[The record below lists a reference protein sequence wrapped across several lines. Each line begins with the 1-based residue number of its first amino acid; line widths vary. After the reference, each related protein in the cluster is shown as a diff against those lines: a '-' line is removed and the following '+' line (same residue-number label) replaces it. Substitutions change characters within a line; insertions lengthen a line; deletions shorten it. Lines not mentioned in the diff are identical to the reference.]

1 MVRLILEGGGMRGTY
16 TAGVL
21 DCFLDNNI
29 EIDDIVGV
37 SAGICTGINYVS
49 KQKYR
54 SLKINTKYLDHGRY
68 VGIKNLLAT
77 GSIFN
82 MELLFK
88 RIPDEL
94 EPFDYKTYNNSGK
107 RVVSVATSCRTG
119 EAVYFDVSDLKRGSL
134 EKIQASA
141 SIPLLAR
148 PVEIDGELYYDGGV
162 SDSIPIEWSI
172 KNGADWNII
181 ILTRPSGYRKEE
193 KEDSGI
199 TDKVLKKYPAI
210 AKAYSKRT
218 KVYNASLELCE
229 KEAAA
234 GRAIIIAP
242 SDTEG
247 VSRLTKDRVKLV
259 RLYKRGYSDAEKM
272 IGKIKEFI

>member
-37 SAGICTGINYVS
+37 SAGICTGISYVS
-49 KQKYR
+49 KQKFR
-54 SLKINTKYLDHGRY
+54 SLSVNTKYLDHGRY
-68 VGIKNLLAT
+68 VGIRNLFST

-82 MELLFK
+82 MNLLFK
-88 RIPDEL
+88 SIPDEL

-107 RVVSVATSCRTG
+107 RVTSVATSCETG
-119 EAVYFDVSDLKRGSL
+119 KAEYFDVSKLTRGNL

-141 SIPLLAR
+141 SIPLLAK
-148 PVEIDGELYYDGGV
+148 PVEIDGKMYWDGGV
-162 SDSIPIEWSI
+162 ADSIPIEWSI
-172 KNGADWNII
+172 KNGADKNII
-181 ILTRPSGYRKEE
+181 VLTRPLGYRKEV
-193 KEDSGI
+193 KPHSPV
-199 TDKVLKKYPAI
+199 TDKVLRKYPEI
-210 AKAYSKRT
+210 AKTYAKRDEE
-218 KVYNASLELCE
+218 YNASLELCE
-229 KEAAA
+229 AEAAA

-259 RLYKRGYSDAEKM
+259 KLYKRGYSDAEKM
-272 IGKIKEFI
+272 IDKIKEFI

>member
-21 DCFLDNNI
+21 DCFLDNDI
-29 EIDDIVGV
+29 EINNIVGV

-49 KQKYR
+49 KQKLR
-54 SLKINTKYLDHGRY
+54 SLNVNTKYLDHGQY
-68 VGIKNLLAT
+68 VGMRNLLTT

-88 RIPDEL
+88 RIPDQL

-107 RVVSVATSCRTG
+107 RVTSVATSCETG
-119 EAVYFDVSDLKRGSL
+119 KAEYFDVSNIKRGSL

-141 SIPLLAR
+141 SIPLLAK
-148 PVEIDGELYYDGGV
+148 PVEVDGKMYYDGGV
-162 SDSIPIEWSI
+162 ADSIPIEWSI
-172 KNGADWNII
+172 KNGADKNVIV
-181 ILTRPSGYRKEE
+181 LTRPLGYRKEV
-193 KEDSGI
+193 KDHSSVA
-199 TDKVLKKYPAI
+199 DKVMRKYPAI
-210 AKAYSKRT
+210 AKAYAKRDE
-218 KVYNASLELCE
+218 VYNASLELCE
-229 KEAAA
+229 AEVAA

-247 VSRLTKDRVKLV
+247 VSRLTKDRVKLIK
-259 RLYKRGYSDAEKM
+259 LYKRGYSDTEKL
-272 IGKIKEFI
+272 IDKIKEFI

>member
-16 TAGVL
+16 MAGVL

-29 EIDDIVGV
+29 EINDIVGV
-37 SAGICTGINYVS
+37 SAGICTGISYVS
-49 KQKYR
+49 KQKHR

-82 MELLFK
+82 MDLLFK

-94 EPFDYKTYNNSGK
+94 EPFDYKTYNNSEK
-107 RVVSVATSCRTG
+107 RVVSVATSCQSG
-119 EAVYFDVSDLKRGSL
+119 EAVYFDVSKLTRGNL

-141 SIPLLAR
+141 SIPLLAI
-148 PVEIDGELYYDGGV
+148 PVEIDGQLYYDGGV

-172 KNGADWNII
+172 KNGADRNII
-181 ILTRPSGYRKEE
+181 VLTRPSGYRKEE
-193 KEDSGI
+193 KEDLGI

-210 AKAYSKRT
+210 AKTYSNRT
-218 KVYNASLELCE
+218 KVYNESLELCE
-229 KEAAA
+229 KEASS

-259 RLYKRGYSDAEKM
+259 KLYKRGYSDAEKM
-272 IGKIKEFI
+272 IDRIKEFI